1 MKKSIRSLVAL
12 LAVSAFALVARA
24 EPAVKIL
31 VVDMAKLY
39 DNHYKTLEQNAKLQA
54 DKAKAEEEVDK
65 MNKEGNA
72 LVEEYKNLQD
82 QSTNA
87 ALTAEA
93 KSKAQNDAQKKLE
106 EIQAK
111 QNEIRSFIQQ
121 SGQTLNQRLQTFRS
135 VMLEEITK
143 VATDVAKRKGAT
155 ILFDKAGPS
164 LIGISNIVYID
175 NGFDITDDVMKEINK
190 DRPANAPTAP
200 ASTTNSAPM
209 GPIASPSSS
218 TAAPASSGPTI
229 NLPIAPKK

>member
-82 QSTNA
+82 QSGNA
-87 ALTAEA
+87 ALTPDA
-93 KSKAQNDAQKKLE
+93 KSKAQDAAQKKLE

-111 QNEIRSFIQQ
+111 QNEIRSFIKQ

-143 VATDVAKRKGAT
+143 IASDVGKRKGAT
-155 ILFDKAGPS
+155 ILLDKAGPS
-164 LIGISNIVYID
+164 LIGISNIIYIWLR
-175 NGFDITDDVMKEINK
+175 IRAERWQK
-190 DRPANAPTAP
+190 
-200 ASTTNSAPM
+200 
-209 GPIASPSSS
+209 
-218 TAAPASSGPTI
+218 
-229 NLPIAPKK
+229 